1 MVMNNLA
8 EILEEELEEAVEVK
22 NKKSLHRYITL
33 LTQNLAERQAV
44 DKQLVEITNKIEIL
58 TRTMKVGFENMEKRF
73 TDLIHYIDKRF
84 EDMQKYMNKRFEDM
98 QKYMDRRFEDM
109 HKYMDKRFVDMNKR
123 FEDMNKKINLLI
135 WIISLW
141 MGLFSGISLVLKFIK

>member
-1 MVMNNLA
+1 MNNLA

-109 HKYMDKRFVDMNKR
+109 HKYMDKRFEDMNKR
-123 FEDMNKKINLLI
+123 FVDMNKKINLLI

>member
-1 MVMNNLA
+1 MNNLA

-44 DKQLVEITNKIEIL
+44 DRQLVEINNKIEIL

-84 EDMQKYMNKRFEDM
+84 EDMNKRFE
-98 QKYMDRRFEDM
+98 
-109 HKYMDKRFVDMNKR
+109 DMNKR

>member
-1 MVMNNLA
+1 MNNLA

-44 DKQLVEITNKIEIL
+44 DRQLVEINNKIEIL

-109 HKYMDKRFVDMNKR
+109 HKYMDKRFEDMNKR
-123 FEDMNKKINLLI
+123 FVDMNKKINLLI

>member
-44 DKQLVEITNKIEIL
+44 DRQLVEINNKIEIL

-84 EDMQKYMNKRFEDM
+84 EDMNKRFE
-98 QKYMDRRFEDM
+98 
-109 HKYMDKRFVDMNKR
+109 DMNKR

>member
-1 MVMNNLA
+1 MVINNLA

-33 LTQNLAERQAV
+33 LTQNLVERQAV
-44 DKQLVEITNKIEIL
+44 DKQLVEINNKIEIL

-84 EDMQKYMNKRFEDM
+84 EDMHKYMNKRFEDM

-109 HKYMDKRFVDMNKR
+109 HKYMDKR